1 MLQIKNDL
9 PGETILNYYSS
20 LCKIKKRWIHEDKFV
35 IPLTPLKYM
44 VDSREGWGK
53 LPLEYKEILSSV
65 ASFMNRV
72 EAEGGIFECPICT
85 IKSLSN
91 LSFLGNDYPSL
102 VEVQDSFSRYLEYLK
117 NNAIRSFF
125 ATNTID
131 EALNSRYMWNLY
143 GEMGKES
150 PCDCNKPVLL
160 SFKWQ
165 TLISSFEASLLD
177 LEAGLVGYQ
186 NSDDVLFYKDQS
198 YAHEREFRIAIKSL
212 EKGSRIIIDDKAE
225 ITAFMPDFNRADE
238 QFFANLGFSSA
249 NEKETRLLKKCNI
262 DNENGHPDSRAIEDA
277 LKLLDTLD
285 PDQWNKIM
293 R

>member
-1 MLQIKNDL
+1 MLLLRTDIS
-9 PGETILNYYSS
+9 GETIVNYYSS
-20 LCKIKKRWIHEDKFV
+20 LCKIKKWWIHEDRFV

-53 LPLEYKEILSSV
+53 LPLEYKDILSSV

-72 EAEGGIFECPICT
+72 ELEGEIFECPICT
-85 IKSLSN
+85 IKSFSN
-91 LSFLGNDYPSL
+91 LSFLENNYPSL
-102 VEVQDSFSRYLEYLK
+102 VEVQDTFSRYLEYLK
-117 NNAIRSFF
+117 NTAIRSFF
-125 ATNTID
+125 ATNTIN

-150 PCDCNKPVLL
+150 QCDCNKPVLL

-165 TLISSFEASLLD
+165 TLKSSFEASLLD
-177 LEAGLVGYQ
+177 LEAGLVDYQ

-225 ITAFMPDFNRADE
+225 ITAFMPDFSRADE
-238 QFFANLGFSSA
+238 QFFANIGFSTA
-249 NEKETRLLKKCNI
+249 NEKDTRRLKKCKI
-262 DNENGHPDSRAIEDA
+262 YNEAGHPDSRTIEDS

-285 PDQWNKIM
+285 PNRWNKIM
-293 R
+293 K